1 MPVAAP
7 IAAKALEIKS
17 TSNLL
22 QSHAHILLYGKT
34 KAGKT
39 STAVTMD
46 TPDKVRIISTQPE
59 EQLAHLSKMGISYV
73 TVGNYNELN
82 DALRNPRHLFPGDWT
97 TLVLDDFT
105 EAVEF
110 SRAYHDG
117 ETKDGR
123 QTYKAVGADV
133 RQWLKRL
140 LDGDYNFIAT
150 AFERSL
156 QDETTPLVWTC
167 PDLPPSTMSLV
178 AAKFSF
184 IFYVT
189 PQHTLRTRSDQ
200 SQRILAGNRWP
211 VAKASTL
218 QDIEKPDLAALWK
231 RYKESLV

>member
-1 MPVAAP
+1 M
-7 IAAKALEIKS
+7 ALIVKT
-17 TSNLL
+17 TSELQ

-46 TPDKVRIISTQPE
+46 SPDKVRIISTQPE
-59 EQLAHLSKMGISYV
+59 EQLAHLSKMGIQYV

-82 DALRNPRHLFPGDWT
+82 DALRNPRALFPGTWS
-97 TLVLDDFT
+97 TLVLDDLT

-123 QTYKAVGADV
+123 QVYKAVGADV
-133 RQWLKRL
+133 RVWLKKL

-150 AFERSL
+150 TFERSL
-156 QDETTPLVWTC
+156 QDETSPLIWTC

-178 AAKFSF
+178 ASKFSF

-189 PQHTLRTRSDQ
+189 PQHELRTRPDMSL
-200 SQRILAGNRWP
+200 RIMAGNRWP
-211 VAKASTL
+211 IAKAAGL
-218 QDIEKPDLAALWK
+218 KDIEKPDLAALWK
-231 RYKESLV
+231 RYKESLA

>member
-1 MPVAAP
+1 MSLP
-7 IAAKALEIKS
+7 IAPAAKPMNVKTTGGLV
-17 TSNLL
+17 

-34 KAGKT
+34 KVGKT

-46 TPDKVRIISTQPE
+46 TPENVRIISTQPE
-59 EQLAHLSKMGISYV
+59 EQLAHLSKFNIPYV
-73 TVGNYNELN
+73 CVSNYEELSN
-82 DALRNPRHLFPGDWT
+82 ALRDPRKLFPGEWT
-97 TLVLDDFT
+97 TLVLDDLT

-133 RQWLKRL
+133 RIWLKKL
-140 LDGDYNFIAT
+140 MEADFNLVTT

-156 QDETTPLVWTC
+156 QDETSPLIWTC

-178 AAKFSF
+178 TAKFSF

-189 PQHTLRTRSDQ
+189 PEHKLLTRPDMSR
-200 SQRILAGNRWP
+200 RILAGNRWP
-211 VAKASTL
+211 TAKAKTL
-218 QDIEKPDLAALWK
+218 ADQEQPDLAAIWR
-231 RYKESLV
+231 RYREAMA